1 MARPG
6 RFLFRVLLAGALGGG
21 AWLAWISWVGSPSP
35 VELLP
40 AGASGVVEVR
50 GAGQLAERL
59 SGTRFASTFA
69 KSATRELLER
79 TESVKA
85 FDAALSEFERIGAV
99 SPGRGGA
106 FDLLGAEA
114 AVGWYPA
121 AGGSGVDV
129 HWVAGTRL
137 GLRAWVVA
145 TAIHV
150 GRSFGLGSTSV
161 TQERVAGTA
170 MYSFPGGAGKSLH
183 VFLAGRVL
191 VGGSDRSLVV
201 QAAHAAG
208 DAGAGVTREPA
219 WRTIHGTLPADGELL
234 VWVRDRSTVH
244 DALSAGRTGRGG
256 IGARLRAG
264 KTITI
269 DVAAEP
275 ASARPATETAGS
287 TAGPLPG
294 IALLRREPLFF
305 LASREPVPTALTD
318 LLRARMLTATR
329 RNSGR
334 SAPVGAIQPGSGY
347 AVVLT
352 DSAEGSGFFPR
363 PRGLALFGMTSAVE
377 AARVLPLL
385 FPPGARSATAG
396 EARALASRE
405 SFPLAGE
412 FELWGAAI
420 GPQLVFATETALIAA
435 AAAGTVAGAARDPED
450 PTWAVGTVA
459 AVSLEKALPLLRRWN
474 APLSGLVAANWPD
487 APDVARDLDLLGAVG
502 TVRVAAGSD
511 DRFDRA
517 AITITVHDLR

>member
-6 RFLFRVLLAGALGGG
+6 RFLFRVLLAGALSGG
-21 AWLAWISWVGSPSP
+21 AYLAWISWVGSPSP
-35 VELLP
+35 VEVLP

-50 GAGQLAERL
+50 GAGRLADRI
-59 SGTRFASTFA
+59 SGTRFASAFA

-79 TESVKA
+79 TEAVKA

-114 AVGWYPA
+114 AAGWYPA
-121 AGGSGVDV
+121 AGGGAVDV

-137 GLRAWVVA
+137 GVRAWVVA
-145 TAIHV
+145 TAIHI
-150 GRSFGLGSTSV
+150 GRSFGLGSTGV
-161 TQERVAGTA
+161 TQERIAGTV
-170 MYSFPGGAGKSLH
+170 MYSFPGGAGKALH

-201 QAAHAAG
+201 KAAHAAG
-208 DAGAGVTREPA
+208 NAGSGVTREPA
-219 WRTIHGTLPADGELL
+219 WLTIHGTLPADGELF

-244 DALSAGRTGRGG
+244 GAWSTGRSGRGG

-269 DVAAEP
+269 DVVAEP
-275 ASARPATETAGS
+275 APGRPASETAGS
-287 TAGPLPG
+287 AAGPLPG

-305 LASREPVPTALTD
+305 LASREPVPTAMTD
-318 LLRARMLTATR
+318 LLQSRLLTA
-329 RNSGR
+329 
-334 SAPVGAIQPGSGY
+334 APAGAIQPGSGY
-347 AVVLT
+347 AVVIT
-352 DSAEGSGFFPR
+352 DSVEGSGFFPL
-363 PRGLALFGMTSAVE
+363 PRGLAVIGMTSAVE

-385 FPPGARSATAG
+385 FPPGARSAAAG

-412 FELWGAAI
+412 SELWGAAI
-420 GPQLVFATETALIAA
+420 GPHLIFATETSLIAA
-435 AAAGTVAGAARDPED
+435 ASAGTVAGAARDPGA
-450 PTWAVGTVA
+450 PTWPVGTVA
-459 AVSLEKALPLLRRWN
+459 AVSMEKALPLARRWS
-474 APLSGLVAANWPD
+474 APLSGLVAANWPE
-487 APDVARDLDLLGAVG
+487 APDLARDLDLLGAVG

-517 AITITVHDLR
+517 AITVTVHDLR